1 MKGKEVLKLTVK
13 ACDDMQAKEI
23 TALDMSDLS
32 ILADYFVICHATN
45 ERQVKAIA
53 KEVKDLLEENNIKVN
68 FMEGFD
74 SARWIVID
82 ADYVL
87 CHIFHEEERRYY
99 NLERLWGDAE
109 LIQLPLS
116 SEG

>member
-1 MKGKEVLKLTVK
+1 MKGKDVLKLTVQ
-13 ACDDMQAKEI
+13 ACDNLQAKEI
-23 TALDMSDLS
+23 TALDMRELS

-53 KEVKDLLEENNIKVN
+53 KEIKDLLEENGVNVN

-99 NLERLWGDAE
+99 NLERLWGDADLVE
-109 LIQLPLS
+109 LSLLNKK
-116 SEG
+116 